1 MKLVSLLCP
10 LGLILVLVA
19 ARQEGGASIERL
31 VLNKGVYTEGASF
44 GDVNGDGATD
54 LLAGPLWWQGPDF

>member
-1 MKLVSLLCP
+1 MKVVSLLCP

-19 ARQEGGASIERL
+19 ARQEGGSPIERL
-31 VLNKGVYTEGASF
+31 VLNKEVYTEGASF

-54 LLAGPLWWQGPDF
+54 L